1 MCTVTYFHTGK
12 SSIITSSRDEKTSCP
27 PSAEPEMIIHGSRR
41 LFFSRD
47 SRSGGTWFISDDHKR
62 VAVLLNGAFHKHE
75 VRPAYKK
82 SRGLVLIDLF
92 EAEQFVTAFKTY
104 RLADIEPF
112 QVLYMDHRGLYRL
125 VWDGTNKKI
134 LELNPYH
141 AYIFS
146 SITLYDEEAM
156 KLREDWFSDFIRNT
170 KNIRRQDLFDFHLN
184 HQKNDQVNGL
194 RILREDQHKTHN
206 ISQVEISA
214 EGGIYTYLDLAK
226 KIPMEQWISRAQP
239 I

>member
-1 MCTVTYFHTGK
+1 MCTVTYFHSGK
-12 SSIITSSRDEKTSCP
+12 TRIITSSRDEKTSCP
-27 PSAEPEMIIHGSRR
+27 PSAEPEMVLSGSRR

-47 SRSGGTWFISDDHKR
+47 SRSGGTWFISDDNKR
-62 VAVLLNGAFHKHE
+62 VAVILNGAFQKHE
-75 VRPAYKK
+75 VRPAYRK

-92 EAEQFVTAFKTY
+92 EAEQFVTAFETFS
-104 RLADIEPF
+104 LEDIEPF
-112 QVLYMDHRGLYRL
+112 QILYTDNHELSRL
-125 VWDGTNKKI
+125 VWDGANKHI
-134 LELNPYH
+134 LELNPNH

-146 SITLYDEEAM
+146 SITLYNGEAM
-156 KLREDWFSDFIRNT
+156 KLRERWFSDFIRNN

-184 HQKNDQVNGL
+184 HQNNDPVNGL

-206 ISQVEISA
+206 LSQIEISA

-226 KIPMEQWISRAQP
+226 KVPTEQWISRAQP